1 MRFRFSLRHFL
12 ILFTLIAIAL
22 GGLWQFAFRVKNQI
36 ARHNAAVAKL
46 RERQHDILWSG
57 ANQNYIADR
66 SLVAQLSRRWIDP
79 AAFVGL
85 KGCRITAPHHLGPLT
100 PSYAK
105 DSLKISRDLFAM
117 RDLRLQCPRLDA
129 ETIDLLKQQPA
140 LKKLFIDCRVV
151 DASAN
156 AHLAD
161 LTAIDDLLIA
171 QPISDETAAALAKL
185 PNLTTLH
192 FNPSKLSARGAAEL
206 EKFPKL
212 AVLILSGP
220 APAPGVMQSLAK
232 IQSLTTIHV
241 HCDEVSDASL
251 AELAGAPFVSK
262 ISLAACR
269 FPESL
274 FLRLSKVPSLS
285 ELEIELLPQ
294 TPIHRL
300 SDLDTAP
307 QLATLEFST
316 RDMEGFEIPAFN
328 APASLKRLKIYG
340 SISNSAVKSILASAP
355 ICEIEVKNDLNKFR
369 FSSGKRYRLQDG
381 QFQYYDF
388 EGVDDFNL
396 MRGPPFAGP
405 NWMPLAD

>member
-1 MRFRFSLRHFL
+1 MRFRFSLRLLL

-46 RERQHDILWSG
+46 RDRQHDILWSG

-129 ETIDLLKQQPA
+129 ETIDLLKQQPG

-171 QPISDETAAALAKL
+171 QPIHDETAVALAKL

-192 FNPSKLSARGAAEL
+192 FNPSKLSTRGAAEL

-212 AVLILSGP
+212 ALVILTGP

-285 ELEIELLPQ
+285 ELEIDLWSGA
-294 TPIHRL
+294 PIHRL
-300 SDLDTAP
+300 SDLAPAHRLSKLEIWSREIADFELPAFTAP
-307 QLATLEFST
+307 K
-316 RDMEGFEIPAFN
+316 
-328 APASLKRLKIYG
+328 SLKSLKFHG
-340 SISNSAVKSILASAP
+340 SIDVPAVKAILASAP
-355 ICEIEVKNDLNKFR
+355 NCELEAEAPMRDFR
-369 FSSGKRYRLQDG
+369 VDHGTRYRLQNS

-388 EGVDDFNL
+388 RESQGMSLNF
-396 MRGPPFAGP
+396 GPPFAGP
-405 NWMPLAD
+405 NWMPLSD